1 MPWYGRLWR
10 WLVAVVVLGLLLLLL
25 DPFVQWVDINESPR
39 PGLFGYFRAWLLGGD
54 LFVISGT
61 IAIAALCEAYFNKRK
76 SGLAEFF
83 KNAAALVCVVAFVT
97 SIAFTLMTAAHYR
110 DASGYI
116 YAKAYVQASELRDSV
131 SEEATPKEAAGQ
143 EVAKASWDKVSRE
156 YGYNRAVMV
165 SRIAMATLGSSVL
178 FGGLIVA
185 LGPARCL
192 TGSFRHGFMFLGF

>member
-54 LFVISGT
+54 LFVFSGT

-116 YAKAYVQASELRDSV
+116 YAKAYVQASELRACANRRATFRTWHL
-131 SEEATPKEAAGQ
+131 SEGLNSLLTTAWHIRYSPIGAA
-143 EVAKASWDKVSRE
+143 S
-156 YGYNRAVMV
+156 
-165 SRIAMATLGSSVL
+165 
-178 FGGLIVA
+178 
-185 LGPARCL
+185 
-192 TGSFRHGFMFLGF
+192 